1 VSAHNILLKI
11 RAAARSVRFA
21 HGMESPD
28 PIGHIYR
35 EILLKG
41 QLPEDRKELIIQY

>member
-1 VSAHNILLKI
+1 VLLKLKSV
-11 RAAARSVRFA
+11 ARSVQFA
-21 HGMESPD
+21 HGIESSD

-41 QLPEDRKELIIQY
+41 QLPEDQKELIIQC